1 MRPFDIVLAVLVATV
16 WGGNFVVAKQG
27 LQEIPPLLFMAVR
40 FMLVA
45 LCLLPFARW
54 PRDKLLPLALYGLV
68 MGGIHFSL
76 MFTAL
81 VTIDAATASIL
92 SQLCVPF
99 ATLLAAFVF
108 KDRPGWRRLS
118 GMAIAF
124 AGVAVIVGEPRF
136 EGGLAP
142 VLMVIGAA
150 FAWGLGAVQA
160 KAIGDID
167 PYTLNAYM
175 ALFAVPP
182 LVVLSLFLESGQI
195 QTLMS
200 ASAVGWSAIL
210 YQSFAVV
217 IFGYGIWYRLL
228 RRNPISLTM
237 PFMLLVPL
245 IGVISAILFLDEAMS
260 ASLAVGGA
268 LTVLGVAIII
278 VRRPDAAE
286 QAVRK
291 A

>member
-1 MRPFDIVLAVLVATV
+1 MTPFHIVLAVLVTVV
-16 WGGNFVVAKQG
+16 WGGNFVVAKLG
-27 LQEIPPLLFMAVR
+27 LAEIPPLVFMTVR
-40 FMLVA
+40 FLLVA
-45 LCLLPFARW
+45 VCLLPFARW

-81 VTIDAATASIL
+81 VTIDVATASIL

-108 KDRPGWRRLS
+108 KDRPGWRRIS

-160 KAIGDID
+160 KAIGEID
-167 PYTLNAYM
+167 AYTLNAYM
-175 ALFAVPP
+175 AVFAIPP
-182 LVVLSLFLESGQI
+182 LAVLSLLLEADQI
-195 QTLMS
+195 QALAS
-200 ASAVGWSAIL
+200 ASLVGWGAL
-210 YQSFAVV
+210 FYQSFAVV
-217 IFGYGIWYRLL
+217 IFGYGTWFWLL

-245 IGVISAILFLDEAMS
+245 IGVLSAVVFLNEAMTLR
-260 ASLAVGGA
+260 LALGGA
-268 LTVLGVAIII
+268 LTIVGVAIII
-278 VRRPDAAE
+278 LRRPETAE
-286 QAVRK
+286 QPAR
-291 A
+291 

>member
-1 MRPFDIVLAVLVATV
+1 MRPLDLALAVLVATV
-16 WGGNFVVAKQG
+16 WGGNFVVAKAG
-27 LQEIPPLLFMAVR
+27 LTEVPPLLFMTVR
-40 FMLVA
+40 FVLVA
-45 LCLLPFARW
+45 LCLLPFTAW
-54 PRDKLLPLALYGLV
+54 PRGQILPLALYGLV
-68 MGGIHFSL
+68 MGGVHFSL

-99 ATLLAAFVF
+99 ATLLAMLVF

-124 AGVAVIVGEPRF
+124 GGVFIIIGEPRF
-136 EGGLAP
+136 EGGLGPA
-142 VLMVIGAA
+142 LMVIGAA

-167 PYTLNAYM
+167 AFTLNGYM

-182 LVVLSLFLESGQI
+182 LAVLSLVFEADHI
-195 QTLMS
+195 QALAS
-200 ASAVGWSAIL
+200 ASHIGWGSIL

-228 RRNPISLTM
+228 RQNPISLIM

-245 IGVISAILFLDEAMS
+245 IGVIAAVLFLDEAMT
-260 ASLAVGGA
+260 AQLAVGGT

-278 VRRPDAAE
+278 LRRPDTAE
-286 QAVRK
+286 QTAR
-291 A
+291 

>member
-1 MRPFDIVLAVLVATV
+1 MQADFQNLA
-16 WGGNFVVAKQG
+16 
-27 LQEIPPLLFMAVR
+27 
-40 FMLVA
+40 
-45 LCLLPFARW
+45 
-54 PRDKLLPLALYGLV
+54 DKLLPLALYGLV

-175 ALFAVPP
+175 ALFAIPP
-182 LVVLSLFLESGQI
+182 LVVLSLFLETGQI
-195 QTLMS
+195 QTLIS

-245 IGVISAILFLDEAMS
+245 IGVISAVLFLDEAMS
-260 ASLAVGGA
+260 VRLVLGGA

>member
-16 WGGNFVVAKQG
+16 WGGNFVVAKLG
-27 LQEIPPLLFMAVR
+27 LQELPPLLFMAVR
-40 FMLVA
+40 FVLVA
-45 LCLLPFARW
+45 LCLLPFASW
-54 PRDKLLPLALYGLV
+54 PRDKLLQLALYGLV

-81 VTIDAATASIL
+81 VVIDAATASIL
-92 SQLCVPF
+92 SQLCIPF
-99 ATLLAAFVF
+99 ATLLAALAF
-108 KDRPGWRRLS
+108 KDRPGWRRIS

-136 EGGLAP
+136 EGGLMP

-175 ALFAVPP
+175 AVFAVPP
-182 LVVLSLFLESGQI
+182 LAILSLLLETGQV
-195 QTLMS
+195 QALVS
-200 ASAVGWSAIL
+200 ASAVGWSSIF

-245 IGVISAILFLDEAMS
+245 IGVISAVLFLGEPMS
-260 ASLAVGGA
+260 ASLFVGGA

-278 VRRPDAAE
+278 VRRPETAE
-286 QAVRK
+286 LPAR
-291 A
+291 